1 MSVYYQGSDGHIK
14 SLGDNE
20 LQHFKYIKKIGN
32 RYFYTPEE
40 LRAYYAE
47 AKNASNREAAFNQRT
62 AQNERRFR
70 DDVMKDAYS
79 NQRKAMK
86 NGMYVIAEEDSKGN
100 LRARD
105 ATKAERK
112 KGIKDL
118 DRRERREKRVNKL
131 IDRLSDTK
139 RNAKKKVDPLA
150 KTAKMAAKGKEAP
163 KTTKSKYSREE
174 VDTIRRK
181 SWAQNVQRKDALKKK
196 KKKEAAHK
204 QYSPAARW

>member
-47 AKNASNREAAFNQRT
+47 AKNASNREAAFNKRA
-62 AQNERRFR
+62 AQDESRGRKDFDKKYYSEKKKRSDETQIIYRDKKDNLQFR
-70 DDVMKDAYS
+70 DKTKKEKAADRKRI
-79 NQRKAMK
+79 NRQQR
-86 NGMYVIAEEDSKGN
+86 
-100 LRARD
+100 RD
-105 ATKAERK
+105 AR
-112 KGIKDL
+112 I
-118 DRRERREKRVNKL
+118 NKL
-131 IDRLSDTK
+131 VDRMA
-139 RNAKKKVDPLA
+139 NAKIEAKRRTDPLK
-150 KTAKMAAKGKEAP
+150 KTAKMAATGKEKP